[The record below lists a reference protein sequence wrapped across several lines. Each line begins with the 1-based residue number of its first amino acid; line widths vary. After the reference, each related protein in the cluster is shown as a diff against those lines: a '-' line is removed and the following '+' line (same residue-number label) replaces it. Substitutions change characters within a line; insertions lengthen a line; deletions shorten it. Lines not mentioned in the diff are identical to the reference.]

1 MKASWRQYLESN
13 TNKEGITLKAI
24 TEMKINA
31 EQKTNP
37 KTGDLVTNIPI

>member
-13 TNKEGITLKAI
+13 TNKESLTLKAAK
-24 TEMKINA
+24 EVKINA

-37 KTGDLVTNIPI
+37 KTGELVTNILI